1 MPIRRSAL
9 LSTANLLAMGT
20 LAWIAF
26 VMAGARQRPAL
37 ARDVPAVPGEHA
49 PPAAALEPGRGRMAR
64 QPSDIPA
71 RGWRDI
77 IVRTYQQVMEDRI
90 TTIAAGI
97 TFFGLLAL
105 FPAVTAL
112 VSVYGLF
119 ADPVTVRDHL
129 FALSFM
135 LPAGTF
141 QIVEDQITRIVA
153 QDSGALTFKLVLGLG
168 IALWGANAGMKAVI
182 DGLNV
187 AYEETEKRSFIG
199 LNVLSLALTLAGL
212 VVVLLA
218 IFTVTIAPAVIA
230 ALRMSDTATTA
241 LRRAALAGDGGG
253 AHHGPVGA
261 LSVRA
266 EPGPRPVAL
275 GDMGRRLRRASMD
288 RRLGRVVGLSVEL
301 CRLHGDLWLAR
312 RGGGADDVDLAVRL
326 CRADRCRIEL
336 RNGASDGGRQHHG
349 SRSAD
354 GIQGRRHGRYA
365 GAIRVLISQKSQP
378 PLMLNA
384 MSTKRPAFYL
394 HDARRFLVLRSPARP
409 DGAVRLP
416 ILV

>member
-1 MPIRRSAL
+1 MPIRRIPL
-9 LSTANLLAMGT
+9 LSTANLLAVGT

-26 VMAGARQRPAL
+26 VTAGARQRSAL
-37 ARDVPAVPGEHA
+37 VRDVPAVPGDHA

-77 IVRTYQQVMEDRI
+77 IVRTYQQVIEDRI
-90 TTIAAGI
+90 ITIAAGI

-119 ADPVTVRDHL
+119 ADPATVRDHL
-129 FALSFM
+129 LALSFM

-199 LNVLSLALTLAGL
+199 LNALSLTLTLAAL

-230 ALRMSDTATTA
+230 ALRMSDTATTVFAA
-241 LRRAALAGDGGG
+241 LRWLVMAAVLT
-253 AHHGPVGA
+253 
-261 LSVRA
+261 
-266 EPGPRPVAL
+266 
-275 GDMGRRLRRASMD
+275 
-288 RRLGRVVGLSVEL
+288 VGLSVL
-301 CRLHGDLWLAR
+301 YRFGPSRAQAR
-312 RGGGADDVDLAVRL
+312 WRWVTWGGAFAALLWIAVSL
-326 CRADRCRIEL
+326 GLSAYLSNFADYTATYGSL
-336 RNGASDGGRQHHG
+336 GAAVALMMWIWL
-349 SRSAD
+349 SAC
-354 GIQGRRHGRYA
+354 A
-365 GAIRVLISQKSQP
+365 VLIGAE
-378 PLMLNA
+378 LNSEMEHQTA
-384 MSTKRPAFYL
+384 VDSTTGPA
-394 HDARRFLVLRSPARP
+394 
-409 DGAVRLP
+409 LP
-416 ILV
+416 MGFRNATMADTLGPSVS